1 MFVRLWWKE
10 ARQTW
15 PSWGLLAVAGLA
27 VQSYLFCYWSAEVS
41 PGGYGYVALVTTMMY
56 LFLIAA
62 AVFAGERESGT
73 LWILDAM
80 PAERLRVWSAKAS
93 FALATTL
100 ALGALLW
107 LFAAAFGRDL
117 SVWLSAGATTLV
129 WGVTALGWGLLWSA
143 VLSNAL
149 QAAVVAM
156 ASLALTLLFLVNLQ
170 HGLVLEAAP
179 VLLTLAALTTGA
191 SAWAFRAGGP
201 PKRAPRR
208 ARPAAQATVAAVPA
222 PGEPATIRWPGRIW
236 TAAVPRLLWETLR
249 QVRAEL
255 WMLVGLAVAGAV
267 APYLIVWDYRT
278 WADDHRLGGV
288 GVEAAPMFT
297 LIGAAFV
304 ALAAG
309 VLVFN
314 GENRGRTHRFLLH
327 HGARPGVV
335 WAVKVATWWAASLGL
350 WSIAVTPV
358 WLMLAANSRRWHPM
372 VTASG
377 SLISCVV
384 SGPTILF
391 AIAVVCGMVF
401 RRGIVAGLIAFL
413 ATLAVVI
420 PMVALG
426 AAQVMLPWDWPYVAV
441 GFLGVSW
448 AWSGDWLYDAPGWR
462 RWARLVLYAAGA
474 PAVLVPFYIAGR
486 VWGVPGLPPEQS
498 EALFQRSRVVAP
510 VAEEANAAPL
520 YMEAYRLISRNAY
533 PTREPVAGEAPASGE
548 AGMAAEGAAPTPG
561 PDVDRAPDWAPVLSL
576 LDEESFDPPPATV
589 TAWLKQLE
597 PALAKLRE
605 GARRPSCRYMDLRTA
620 TEFDPINEPPIDI
633 LIRPL
638 AVSARVQLA
647 RGDLDG
653 AWVEVETIARLARQ
667 LSYTSLRSGQVAD
680 SVADGLVLRWA
691 ADPRQTVATLEKAAR
706 AWKVISPGASPAEQ
720 IRVDAALFHNAL
732 DLPRETLIDKLLFG
746 QAGLK
751 RKVSATEKLRYDVQ
765 TTPWEV
771 ARARKVFDL
780 LAAAQIQRFETDAY
794 PVVPH
799 WQGIPAAPWPRFNS
813 MVDPNRSFRVQV
825 DGRTV
830 LLSHDDL
837 IALTFTTPLLE
848 YTSVG
853 QNPMQLGWDQEMQ
866 LGRAPAMQRAIWL
879 TLLLRRY
886 QARHD
891 GKLPE
896 SLDGILVRPGE
907 DSNLAAT
914 SEDLADPYSGKP
926 FGYVASHGQMLLPI
940 GATEALTSASA
951 VRSDPRQKPAKGC
964 RLLYSVGPDG
974 VDDRAERNVGIDQKG
989 DFVFPLKDDVKP
1001 PGIERH

>member
-1 MFVRLWWKE
+1 MFARLWWKE

-15 PSWGLLAVAGLA
+15 PAWGLLAVAGLA
-27 VQSYLFCYWSAEVS
+27 VQLYLSSYWGAEVS
-41 PGGYGYVALVTTMMY
+41 PGGYAYVALVATMMY

-93 FALATTL
+93 FALASTL
-100 ALGALLW
+100 GLGMLLW
-107 LFAAAFGRDL
+107 LCALAFG
-117 SVWLSAGATTLV
+117 SYSPEWFTAGVVALV
-129 WGVTALGWGLLWSA
+129 WGLLALGWGLLWSA

-149 QAAVVAM
+149 QAAVMAM

-179 VLLTLAALTTGA
+179 ALLALAALTTGA

-222 PGEPATIRWPGRIW
+222 PGEAATIRRPGRIW

-267 APYLIVWDYRT
+267 APNLIVWDDRT
-278 WADDHRLGGV
+278 W
-288 GVEAAPMFT
+288 EAAAMFT
-297 LIGAAFV
+297 LIGAAIM

-350 WSIAVTPV
+350 WAIAVAPL
-358 WLMLAANSRRWHPM
+358 WLMLAVISRRWHPT
-372 VTASG
+372 VTDIG

-384 SGPTILF
+384 SGLTILF
-391 AIAVVCGMVF
+391 AVAVVCGMAF
-401 RRGIVAGLIAFL
+401 RRGIMAGMIAFL

-420 PMVALG
+420 PMAALG
-426 AAQVMLPWDWPYVAV
+426 AAQVMLTWYWPFVAV
-441 GFLGVSW
+441 GLLGVSW

-462 RWARLVLYAAGA
+462 RWARLALYAAGA
-474 PAVLVPFYIAGR
+474 PAVLAPLYIAGR
-486 VWGVPGLPPEQS
+486 VWGVPGLPPGQA
-498 EALFQRSRVVAP
+498 EALLQRLRVVAP
-510 VAEEANAAPL
+510 VPEADNAAPL
-520 YMEAYRLISRNAY
+520 YTEAYRVILLNAY
-533 PTREPVAGEAPASGE
+533 PTPERGAGKAPEWTFDVRYLDQAPFDSLP
-548 AGMAAEGAAPTPG
+548 AG
-561 PDVDRAPDWAPVLSL
+561 L
-576 LDEESFDPPPATV
+576 
-589 TAWLKQLE
+589 TAWLEQLE

-605 GARRPSCRYMDLRTA
+605 GARRPALRYLDLRTA
-620 TEFDPINEPPIDI
+620 TELDRTPEPPRDRLI
-633 LIRPL
+633 LPL
-638 AVSARVQLA
+638 ALSARVRLA

-653 AWVEVETIARLARQ
+653 AWVEVETVARLARHY
-667 LSYTSLRSGQVAD
+667 SYTALWSDLMAD
-680 SVADGLVLRWA
+680 SVVDGLALRWA
-691 ADPRQTVATLEKAAR
+691 ADPRQTVATLETGAR
-706 AWKVISPGASPAEQ
+706 AWKAIPPGASPAER
-720 IRVDAALFHNAL
+720 IRVDAALFHNTL
-732 DLPRETLIDKLLFG
+732 DLPRERLIDKLLFG

-751 RKVSATEKLRYDVQ
+751 RKVAAAEKLRYEVQ

-780 LAAAQIQRFETDAY
+780 LAASQIQWFEGDAY
-794 PVVPH
+794 PFVPH
-799 WQGIPAAPWPRFNS
+799 RQDMAAEPWPQFNS
-813 MVDPNRSFRVQV
+813 MADPDRSFRVQV

-830 LLSHDDL
+830 LLSLEDL

-848 YTSVG
+848 HTSMG
-853 QNPMQLGWDQEMQ
+853 QNPMQLGRAEAMQ
-866 LGRAPAMQRAIWL
+866 LGRAQVMQRAIWL

-896 SLDGILVRPGE
+896 SLDEILVRPGE

-914 SEDLADPYSGKP
+914 SEDLADPYSGKH

-974 VDDRAERNVGIDQKG
+974 VDDRAERNVGIDQQG
-989 DFVFPLKDDVKP
+989 DFVFPLKDDVRP
-1001 PGIERH
+1001 PGIERP